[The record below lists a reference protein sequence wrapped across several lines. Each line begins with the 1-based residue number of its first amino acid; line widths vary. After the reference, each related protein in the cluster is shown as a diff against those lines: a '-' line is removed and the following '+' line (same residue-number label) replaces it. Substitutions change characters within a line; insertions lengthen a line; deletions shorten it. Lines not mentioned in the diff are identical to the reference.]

1 MQKHLELKK
10 NRQFL
15 DEHEK
20 SPEHLKQAEEAYIEL
35 SELYNW
41 DRIECVKGDTIRT
54 VEDINKEIVELVKD
68 I

>member
-1 MQKHLELKK
+1 MLELEE

-41 DRIECVKGDTIRT
+41 DRIECVKDDEIRT
-54 VEDINKEIVELVKD
+54 IEDINEEIVELVKTL
-68 I
+68 